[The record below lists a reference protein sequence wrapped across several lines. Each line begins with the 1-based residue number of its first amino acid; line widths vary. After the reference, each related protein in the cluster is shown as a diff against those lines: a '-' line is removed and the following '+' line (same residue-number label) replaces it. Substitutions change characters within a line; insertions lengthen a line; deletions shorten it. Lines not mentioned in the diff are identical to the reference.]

1 MGFQDYQDYYDFLGL
16 DQKATAEEIKRA
28 YREKIRRWHPDANPD
43 RRVWA
48 EEMSKTLNEAY
59 SILGD
64 SKKRMAYNGMMGFL
78 KHKDLTEELKEE
90 DFRAKLKTASAGL
103 NKIRKDVIVLFQ
115 MCVDGIKGR
124 YKLSPAALG
133 LIGGALCYL
142 LSAFDLVPDFLP
154 LLGFTDDVAFL
165 TMVIS
170 ALRNEISAYVT
181 WRKGA

>member
-1 MGFQDYQDYYDFLGL
+1 MDFKNYQDYYDFMGL
-16 DQKATAEEIKRA
+16 DKKATGEEIKRA
-28 YREKIRRWHPDANPD
+28 YREKIRRWHPDANPN

-64 SKKRMAYNGMMGFL
+64 SKKRMAYDRLMGFL
-78 KHKDLTEELKEE
+78 KHKDFRRELKEE
-90 DFRAKLKTASAGL
+90 DFREKLKTASTDLA
-103 NKIRKDVIVLFQ
+103 KIHKDVILLFQ
-115 MCVDGIKGR
+115 MCADGIKGR

-142 LSAFDLVPDFLP
+142 LSAFDLVPDFIP
-154 LLGFTDDVAFL
+154 FLGFADDAAFL